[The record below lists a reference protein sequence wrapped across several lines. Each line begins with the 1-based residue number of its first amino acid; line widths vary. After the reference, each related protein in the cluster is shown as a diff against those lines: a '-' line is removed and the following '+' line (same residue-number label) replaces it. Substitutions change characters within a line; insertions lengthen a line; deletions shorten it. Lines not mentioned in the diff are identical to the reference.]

1 MSAARRTR
9 RPPRFY
15 FSLRSPYSWLAYRD
29 LLEHHPRTAAAL
41 EWVPFFEPDELSAK
55 MLAEAGGA
63 FPYTPMSAEKHRYI
77 LQDVR
82 RLAAARGLSFSW
94 PVDRD
99 PVWEVP
105 HLGYLAAARHGRGPE
120 YIALAARARWELG
133 QDVCDRRTI
142 AGFGAE
148 LGLDAEEL
156 AGASDDPELRAEG
169 CGCCWTSSVTVCS
182 ASPSS
187 STTTTS
193 TGESTGSPP
202 SSPRSRRTI
211 PGSRRTP
218 ASPLPSTAPKSASTT
233 GTRADAAEPPS
244 GPPHHP
250 PRPPYVTPPP
260 VVRTAAVDM
269 RGTLYTAPKATYRC
283 RIVRPGWLK
292 SRPQL
297 CERGPTGRRG

>member
-1 MSAARRTR
+1 VSAAARRTR

-55 MLAEAGGA
+55 MLAEAGGS

-133 QDVCDRRTI
+133 QDVCDRRTL

-156 AGASDDPELRAEG
+156 ACASDDPELRAEG
-169 CGCCWTSSVTVCS
+169 VRVLLEIQRDGVFGVPFFVDHYDKYWGVDRLPAFVAALAAKNPRQAPDPGRPAAPDGAQVHVDDGHAGGCG
-182 ASPSS
+182 
-187 STTTTS
+187 
-193 TGESTGSPP
+193 
-202 SSPRSRRTI
+202 
-211 PGSRRTP
+211 
-218 ASPLPSTAPKSASTT
+218 
-233 GTRADAAEPPS
+233 
-244 GPPHHP
+244 
-250 PRPPYVTPPP
+250 
-260 VVRTAAVDM
+260 
-269 RGTLYTAPKATYRC
+269 
-283 RIVRPGWLK
+283 
-292 SRPQL
+292 
-297 CERGPTGRRG
+297 

>member
-1 MSAARRTR
+1 VSAVARRAR

-41 EWVPFFEPDELSAK
+41 EWVPFFEPDELSVK
-55 MLAEAGGA
+55 LLAEAGGA

-82 RLAAARGLSFSW
+82 RLAAGRGLSFSW

-105 HLGYLAAARHGRGPE
+105 HLGYLAAARHGRGAE

-148 LGLDAEEL
+148 LGLDGEEL
-156 AGASDDPELRAEG
+156 ACASDDPELRAEG
-169 CGCCWTSSVTVCS
+169 VRVLLDIQRDGVFGVPFFVDHFDKYWGVDRLPAFVAALT
-182 ASPSS
+182 AKD
-187 STTTTS
+187 
-193 TGESTGSPP
+193 
-202 SSPRSRRTI
+202 PRLVSEPR
-211 PGSRRTP
+211 PGP
-218 ASPLPSTAPKSASTT
+218 DVPLAPTAP
-233 GTRADAAEPPS
+233 
-244 GPPHHP
+244 
-250 PRPPYVTPPP
+250 
-260 VVRTAAVDM
+260 
-269 RGTLYTAPKATYRC
+269 TAPTAP
-283 RIVRPGWLK
+283 IAPIAPSEPAPPDGAEVRVDDGHAGG
-292 SRPQL
+292 
-297 CERGPTGRRG
+297 CG